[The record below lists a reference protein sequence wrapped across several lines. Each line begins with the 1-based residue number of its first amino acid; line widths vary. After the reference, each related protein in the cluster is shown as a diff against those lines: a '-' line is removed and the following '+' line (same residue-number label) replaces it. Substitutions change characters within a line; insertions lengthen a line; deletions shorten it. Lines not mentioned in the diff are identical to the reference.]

1 MTSRAGF
8 ATVSITIILMF
19 FSQVMGGVD
28 SDMYNFFKILM
39 LRGFLAA
46 RKNMDKC
53 LELVEIMQTGE
64 YCCVF
69 QESHLSLSCC
79 VNFLTAGLMPS
90 KYCSTRDP

>member
-1 MTSRAGF
+1 
-8 ATVSITIILMF
+8 
-19 FSQVMGGVD
+19 MGGVD

-53 LELVEIMQTGE
+53 LELVEIMQTGK

-69 QESHLSLSCC
+69 KESILASP
-79 VNFLTAGLMPS
+79 VV
-90 KYCSTRDP
+90 